1 MSKIVKQILIEA
13 IERQRN
19 KEYTVEEVVGMLQE
33 ADFETLRK
41 ATEEVYTSLNSNG
54 VFILGEL
61 KAVETFNR
69 IVDTFKNNQHAGFD
83 LMYMIRGMATKD
95 SKVNKNDKYIVY
107 ESAMD
112 FECLQSIKDLDAL
125 KEYLNLEDIADYIVE
140 EKLVDKLFY

>member
-19 KEYTVEEVVGMLQE
+19 KEYTVEEVIGMLQE

-54 VFILGEL
+54 VFIMGEL